1 KAHLRGVL
9 HSEVAEPAQAEH
21 GDDIARPRAAVAQ
34 RIECGDAGA
43 HQWGRIA
50 RRQFGG
56 HARDCARGGDQ
67 GLAVAAVVGDAGGLP
82 AHAREELAAAAMVT
96 IAAIATVP
104 PDSDPLAWLPSG
116 DTGADRFDHSGHFVA
131 GNSRVLNTRE
141 KALFRHR
148 IAVAD

>member
-1 KAHLRGVL
+1 
-9 HSEVAEPAQAEH
+9 
-21 GDDIARPRAAVAQ
+21 
-34 RIECGDAGA
+34 
-43 HQWGRIA
+43 
-50 RRQFGG
+50 
-56 HARDCARGGDQ
+56 
-67 GLAVAAVVGDAGGLP
+67 
-82 AHAREELAAAAMVT
+82 T

-148 IAVAD
+148 IAVADAASDDLDPDRSGARFGDRAFHDFEWPFGASDLHYTHLCHEIPPAISRLFEPLK